1 MNIVL
6 TLVAVVGLYFI
17 LGFFSGLHAVVGTAF
32 GITFTWFGILFVLGS
47 AGIAK
52 VLLGK

>member
-17 LGFFSGLHAVVGTAF
+17 LGFFSGLHATVGTAF
-32 GITFTWFGILFVLGS
+32 GITFTWFGVLFALGS
-47 AGIAK
+47 IAIAK
-52 VLLGK
+52 VCLGK